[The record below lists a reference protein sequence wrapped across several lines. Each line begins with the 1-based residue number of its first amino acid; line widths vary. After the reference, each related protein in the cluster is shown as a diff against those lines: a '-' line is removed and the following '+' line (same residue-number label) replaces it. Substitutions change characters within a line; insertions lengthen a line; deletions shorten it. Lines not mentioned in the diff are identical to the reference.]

1 MASIFDEDIGIENE
15 FDSQAQNMELEKAL
29 EAGYGTNA
37 ADYTQ
42 GRSLQRE
49 DLEATLVTV
58 LDVKQR
64 DLKMFHK
71 LHKNPVKS
79 TVHQIERE
87 TDVGDD
93 EFLFVGENE
102 KAPEGDP
109 QFSRKIYETK
119 YTSSKWQT
127 SHQLTLTD
135 NVENAINASKVAAVM
150 RVSKGTERCIFHGN
164 SDVVPKQYD
173 GLLKIIED
181 SAKNTSV
188 AEKLRST
195 VMDIRGLQIGESGTI
210 DGQAI
215 DAGEAM
221 FDLVSQKV
229 YDKGGDLSEAYF
241 PPVIARQFKDMYSN
255 RLRLTP
261 KDNTFAMQELPDI
274 LTPTGSSIRLKGDVG
289 PDKMFK
295 VKGPVVAAGNQA
307 KRPNTPTA
315 FTAVAAS
322 DSASKFS
329 TAYAGNYMYAVH
341 AINAYGISAAKP
353 LGSAVAVASGEKVT
367 LTITPDS
374 NGEPATGFII
384 TRSKAG
390 GTDMMEMVRV
400 KKSPDATTVVVDLN
414 EDLPGTAQVVLITP
428 DTDEMKPNISFG
440 QLMAMSN
447 FDLPTDSSLAHRGV
461 VALYGM
467 LEVRAP
473 EYCAMIKN
481 IGFDGGLY

>member
-1 MASIFDEDIGIENE
+1 MESIFDEGNEFENE
-15 FDSQAQNMELEKAL
+15 VQNSELEKAL

-58 LDVKQR
+58 LDVKQK
-64 DLKMFHK
+64 DLKLFHK
-71 LHKNPVKS
+71 LHKQPVSS

-93 EFLFVGENE
+93 EFLFVGE
-102 KAPEGDP
+102 
-109 QFSRKIYETK
+109 TK
-119 YTSSKWQT
+119 YITSKWQT
-127 SHQLTLTD
+127 SHALTLTD
-135 NVENAINASKVAAVM
+135 DVENAINASKVAAVM
-150 RVSKGTERCIFHGN
+150 RVSKGTERCMFHGN

-173 GLLKIIED
+173 GLIKIIED

-188 AEKLRST
+188 AEKLRAT
-195 VMDIRGLQIGESGTI
+195 VADIRGLEIGESDTI
-210 DGQAI
+210 DGEKI
-215 DAGEAM
+215 DAGEAL
-221 FDLVSQKV
+221 FDDIAEKV
-229 YDKGGDLSEAYF
+229 YSKGGDLAEAYF
-241 PPVIARQFKDMYSN
+241 PPVVSRQFKNMFSS
-255 RLRLTP
+255 RLRLST
-261 KDNTFAMQELPDI
+261 KDEQFAMDKLPKIITATNSVIKITDDA
-274 LTPTGSSIRLKGDVG
+274 GA
-289 PDKMFK
+289 DKMFH
-295 VKGPVVAAGNQA
+295 VKGPVIASGNQA
-307 KRPNTPTA
+307 KRPNTPTSI
-315 FTAVAAS
+315 TGVAAS

-329 TAYAGNYMYAVH
+329 TAYAGNYVYGVH
-341 AINAYGISAAKP
+341 AVNAYGISAAATT
-353 LGSAVAVASGEKVT
+353 STIAVAAGEKVT
-367 LTITPDS
+367 LTITPDT

-390 GTDMMEMVRV
+390 GSNLMEMVRV
-400 KKSPDATTVVVDLN
+400 KKSPESTTVVVDLN
-414 EDLPGTAQVVLITP
+414 EDLPGTAQVVLLTP
-428 DTDEMKPNISFG
+428 DTDEMKPNASFG

-481 IGFDGGLY
+481 VGYSGGLY